1 MNNKMNMKRIVTII
15 AAITMLVA
23 GMTAQ
28 TRALATLS
36 HEEQLT
42 FFYKASALEDAI
54 EAAVDGDIIYLSD
67 GKFGASQ
74 QSITIQNKKISI
86 VGNGYNSHIVPNVK
100 FNFALEESL
109 LTLTAPLLDGV
120 RLEKLEFAN
129 TQNSKP
135 IQNVE
140 IKKCFIN
147 DIKTSYAD
155 NILIDRC
162 KISNYECTTYTN
174 VSIYNSK
181 IDTFRG
187 YRCEIVENCNIK
199 TVRTYSPSYITNSLI
214 ENFTSNPNGGVY
226 ENCIIVNST
235 EYITNNNELRN
246 CYDLSSELESILDDN
261 LECTI
266 SDMSPYVGIDGT
278 VVGIYGGEWFPYSET
293 PSVPTVDSAKSSVE
307 FDKDNNQ
314 LKVTITVAPN

>member
-1 MNNKMNMKRIVTII
+1 MKRIVTII

-36 HEEQLT
+36 HEGQLT
-42 FFYKASALEDAI
+42 FFDKVSALEDAI

-86 VGNGYNSHIVPNVK
+86 VGNGYNSHIIPNIK
-100 FNFALEESL
+100 FDFRSEQSEV
-109 LTLTAPLLDGV
+109 TLTAPLFDGV
-120 RLEKLEFAN
+120 RLEKLEFCDSYGN
-129 TQNSKP
+129 KSV
-135 IQNVE
+135 QNVE
-140 IKKCFIN
+140 IKKCMIN
-147 DIKTSYAD
+147 EISTDYAD
-155 NILIDRC
+155 NIIIDRC
-162 KISNYECTTYTN
+162 KISYYEGSSYKN
-174 VSIYNSK
+174 ISVYNSK

-187 YRCEIVENCNIK
+187 RKCEIVENCNIQ
-199 TVRTYSPSYITNSLI
+199 VVSNYSPSYILNSI
-214 ENFTSNPNGGVY
+214 IAEDATPSGGIY
-226 ENCIIVNST
+226 ENCIISNPSD
-235 EYITNNNELRN
+235 YLISNNEFRN
-246 CYDLSSELESILDDN
+246 CYDLSSESVSVLDDN

-307 FDKDNNQ
+307 YDKDNNQ

>member
-1 MNNKMNMKRIVTII
+1 MNMKRIVTII
-15 AAITMLVA
+15 AAITMLVS
-23 GMTAQ
+23 GMAAQ

-36 HEEQLT
+36 HEGQLT
-42 FFYKASALEDAI
+42 FFDKVSALEDAI

-129 TQNSKP
+129 TQNNKS

-140 IKKCFIN
+140 IKKCMIN
-147 DIKTSYAD
+147 EISTSYAD
-155 NILIDRC
+155 NIIIDRC
-162 KISNYECTTYTN
+162 KISYYNGSSYKN
-174 VSIYNSK
+174 VSVYNSK
-181 IDTFRG
+181 IDTFG
-187 YRCEIVENCNIK
+187 SVNCEIVENCNIK
-199 TVRTYSPSYITNSLI
+199 TIKSYSPSYITNSLI
-214 ENFTSNPNGGVY
+214 ENFDNGPSKGIY

-235 EYITNNNELRN
+235 ESLTSINEFRN

-307 FDKDNNQ
+307 YDKDNNQ